1 MNDETGVQI
10 VGARYKDH
18 QDPGLIIFVPDPKSP
33 LLALLDCHTSEPRA
47 MDMTFGALSIG
58 QRRKKPSLILRRSPK
73 HPPQRILT
81 RGSES
86 RSSNPGRLPRFGRDI
101 LENIVDLEADEEE
114 PTSNP
119 TGGTSSSPEVQFVGS
134 TTRRHPLPSRGL
146 DPFSVQ
152 RSNLAPPNPRRRPVH
167 TSMDDSMLS
176 SIFSSVPSLL
186 GRRSLA
192 RFPPPDVES
201 LIFGSELLP
210 ESLDDLG
217 QLNYAMSSFPMG
229 SSTPQAPP
237 SRRNEYK
244 PPSPAPEGF
253 TRTLGEEDVA
263 VCPNCYWELGTGEGK
278 KQEIWV
284 AKQCGHVCWPLILQ
298 TILML
303 TLLLQVY
310 CGECT
315 DNRSLSKAK
324 KAQGSP
330 KTKPFSKCQV
340 LDCGKSVSAPTSMV
354 HIYL

>member
-1 MNDETGVQI
+1 MSQESSEGSSRSWFDHFRPRPEITS
-10 VGARYKDH
+10 ARPSRLPH
-18 QDPGLIIFVPDPKSP
+18 IR
-33 LLALLDCHTSEPRA
+33 TSR
-47 MDMTFGALSIG
+47 DGYDL
-58 QRRKKPSLILRRSPK
+58 RSPV
-73 HPPQRILT
+73 HRPAQEEAVIDLTEEPETPPQRILP

-86 RSSNPGRLPRFGRDI
+86 RNSNPGRLPRFGRDI

-119 TGGTSSSPEVQFVGS
+119 TGGTSTSPEVQFVGS
-134 TTRRHPLPSRGL
+134 TTRRHPLPSRGV
-146 DPFSVQ
+146 DPFSVR

-167 TSMDDSMLS
+167 NSMDDSMLS

-192 RFPPPDVES
+192 RFPAPDVES
-201 LIFGSELLP
+201 YIFGSELLP
-210 ESLDDLG
+210 DSLDDLG

-263 VCPNCYWELGTGEGK
+263 ICPNCYWELGTGEGK

-284 AKQCGHVCWPLILQ
+284 AKQCGHVCWPLISQ
-298 TILML
+298 TILIL
-303 TLLLQVY
+303 IHLLQVY

-324 KAQGSP
+324 KAQGSI